1 MAVRRKKKVA
11 GYARVSTDREEQ
23 ATIYEA
29 QMTYYKTYIEG
40 HDDWEFVGMYSDEG
54 ITATNTKK
62 RDGFNQMVEDA
73 LDGKIDLIRT
83 KSVSRFARNTVDSL
97 TTIRKLKEKGIEVY
111 FEKENI
117 WTLDAKGELMITIMS
132 SLAQE
137 ESRSISENTT
147 WGKRKQFADGK
158 GSVAYSW
165 FLGYDKDFKINEEQ
179 AATVRLIYRLFPQY
193 YVEEHHEAII
203 PPAQFDFVQAELT
216 RREQNGRY
224 SGVSIFSNKIKCG
237 CCGGWYGS
245 KVWHSTDKY
254 RKVIYRCNRKYGKDT
269 PPCNIP
275 HLTEEEIK
283 QMFLKSLNALVD
295 AKEETIENLQG
306 LIETVCQMES
316 LDAEQERLEQELR
329 IIAENLAN
337 LIRENASVA
346 LDQTEQAEKEKKL
359 RTLYGEKHSRFQE
372 LEALIQEKN
381 DTKEILT
388 NFITKLEDLMGEQ
401 TEFREELWGGLV
413 DHIRIDEKRSTVV
426 FRGGIEITI

>member
-1 MAVRRKKKVA
+1 
-11 GYARVSTDREEQ
+11 
-23 ATIYEA
+23 
-29 QMTYYKTYIEG
+29 
-40 HDDWEFVGMYSDEG
+40 
-54 ITATNTKK
+54 
-62 RDGFNQMVEDA
+62 
-73 LDGKIDLIRT
+73 
-83 KSVSRFARNTVDSL
+83 
-97 TTIRKLKEKGIEVY
+97 
-111 FEKENI
+111 
-117 WTLDAKGELMITIMS
+117 
-132 SLAQE
+132 
-137 ESRSISENTT
+137 
-147 WGKRKQFADGK
+147 
-158 GSVAYSW
+158 
-165 FLGYDKDFKINEEQ
+165 
-179 AATVRLIYRLFPQY
+179 
-193 YVEEHHEAII
+193 
-203 PPAQFDFVQAELT
+203 
-216 RREQNGRY
+216 
-224 SGVSIFSNKIKCG
+224 
-237 CCGGWYGS
+237 
-245 KVWHSTDKY
+245 
-254 RKVIYRCNRKYGKDT
+254 
-269 PPCNIP
+269 
-275 HLTEEEIK
+275 
-283 QMFLKSLNALVD
+283 MFLKSLNTLVD